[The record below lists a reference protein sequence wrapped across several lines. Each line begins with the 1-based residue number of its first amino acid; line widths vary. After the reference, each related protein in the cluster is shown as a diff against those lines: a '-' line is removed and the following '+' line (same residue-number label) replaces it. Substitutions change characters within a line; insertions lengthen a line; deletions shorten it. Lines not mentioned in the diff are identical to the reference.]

1 MTPDLH
7 GAPPP
12 KSVAERIFS
21 VLSAF
26 DHAHRAMPLSQIAK
40 RCGLPAPTT
49 YRMLAT
55 LEGLGAID
63 RTPEGLYCIGPLV
76 WELGVLA
83 PTHDVI
89 GQGLRSV
96 LLQLAIRARM
106 IVRVYGLRERS
117 ALCLE
122 EVLPN
127 GASDPGSGAGRS
139 VPLTS
144 CAAGHVILSI
154 MAEVSPAAPGIGEP
168 GDPHL
173 AATVRAAQ
181 ERGWATATDQDSGSE
196 YAVPISAT
204 GRPPMA
210 LSAAPLPGHRLDTA
224 PSHRLTAAQE
234 QRLLTE
240 MKAVAGH
247 VAKALSDTAWS

>member
-1 MTPDLH
+1 MTQSPTSI
-7 GAPPP
+7 PP

-21 VLSAF
+21 VLSSF

-63 RTPEGLYCIGPLV
+63 RTPDGLYCIGPLV

-96 LLQLAIRARM
+96 LLQLAIRTRM

-139 VPLTS
+139 VPLS
-144 CAAGHVILSI
+144 NGAAGHVILST
-154 MAEVSPAAPGIGEP
+154 MAAVSPAAPGLGEP
-168 GDPHL
+168 RDPHL
-173 AATVRAAQ
+173 AATVRAIQ
-181 ERGWATATDQDSGSE
+181 ERGWATAPGKDSGSE
-196 YAVPISAT
+196 YAVPIRAT

-210 LSAAPLPGHRLDTA
+210 LSTAPLPGHKPGNA
-224 PSHRLTAAQE
+224 PSHRLTSVQE

-240 MKAVAGH
+240 MRAVAGH
-247 VAKALSDTAWS
+247 LAKALSDTAWS